1 MEQSIE
7 SLWKTGF
14 IAEDALV
21 APHLNNL
28 YNKKSMS
35 IIEKFK
41 RMLTINTWAI
51 FFGSLLVLAG
61 GISFKVPLAGIIIFV
76 LLQILVGLS
85 VYYLRQL
92 KTIEYGTTS
101 LDYLKSFKNW
111 LDQSFDTYGKF
122 YRIFYPVF
130 FPTFILGMAFAN
142 IESLKEGSFYARYM
156 AGRTDFELFGIPVW
170 LLMILVTVTITAFL
184 FGQKIYELDVKSI
197 YGPIMR
203 KLDTLLNE
211 MNELEQKT

>member
-21 APHLNNL
+21 APQLNNL
-28 YNKKSMS
+28 YNKKSIS

-41 RMLTINTWAI
+41 RMLKINTWAI
-51 FFGSLLVLAG
+51 FVGSFLVLAG

-76 LLQILVGLS
+76 LLQIIVGLS

-92 KTIEYGTTS
+92 KMIDYGNTS
-101 LDYLKSFKNW
+101 LDYLKSFKSW
-111 LDQSFDTYGKF
+111 LDKSFNTYGKF
-122 YRIFYPVF
+122 YRFFYPIF
-130 FPTFILGMAFAN
+130 FATFMLGMAFAN
-142 IESLKEGSFYARYM
+142 IERLEEGSFYERYM
-156 AGRTDFELFGIPVW
+156 AGRTDFELFGLPVW
-170 LLMILVTVTITAFL
+170 LITILATVTITAYI
-184 FGQKIYELDVKSI
+184 FGPKIYELDVKSI

-211 MNELEQKT
+211 MNELEQKA

>member
-101 LDYLKSFKNW
+101 LDYLKSFKIG
-111 LDQSFDTYGKF
+111 LKGDDQ
-122 YRIFYPVF
+122 I
-130 FPTFILGMAFAN
+130 
-142 IESLKEGSFYARYM
+142 
-156 AGRTDFELFGIPVW
+156 
-170 LLMILVTVTITAFL
+170 
-184 FGQKIYELDVKSI
+184 
-197 YGPIMR
+197 
-203 KLDTLLNE
+203 
-211 MNELEQKT
+211 